1 MPPPQYRFPEAETPV
16 HDCFYCM
23 VELAIMR
30 FFVQH
35 RLFDA
40 IPEEDKGISI
50 PELAQETSIDRNL
63 LERFTNFLVAAGV
76 LVSPAPGQISLN
88 PFSKMFQEP
97 KAKLFYSHIFD
108 TFMGT
113 AVQWPEAREVQSITV
128 WDGAGHPDMSFYQV
142 LETMSERATAF
153 NATMALGLGDM
164 PITGLYDFSW
174 VAEYTNQPGDPD
186 RPLIVDVGGGKGQAL
201 KAILAENPKIPAHA
215 CVLQDQ
221 AEVIQQAIAEDD
233 ECLRGAKLIAGSFF
247 DEQTTRGALIYYIR
261 RVLND
266 WSDEECVL
274 ILGQIRSVGAAD
286 SRVLVSENL
295 LPDQPS
301 VSLAAADLWMMNFAG
316 KRRNERMFNDIAT
329 RAGFKIASIA
339 KDHKSNS
346 AVIEMIPV

>member
-16 HDCFYCM
+16 HDYFYCM

-113 AVQWPEAREVQSITV
+113 AVQWPEYFNLNGIAEPERSNRSPF
-128 WDGAGHPDMSFYQV
+128 GMAAGHPDMSFYQV

-174 VAEYTNQPGDPD
+174 VAEYTNQRGDPD

-221 AEVIQQAIAEDD
+221 AKVIQQAIAEDD

-247 DEQTTRGALIYYIR
+247 DEQTTRGL
-261 RVLND
+261 
-266 WSDEECVL
+266 
-274 ILGQIRSVGAAD
+274 Q
-286 SRVLVSENL
+286 
-295 LPDQPS
+295 
-301 VSLAAADLWMMNFAG
+301 
-316 KRRNERMFNDIAT
+316 
-329 RAGFKIASIA
+329 RAPEDA
-339 KDHKSNS
+339 N
-346 AVIEMIPV
+346 